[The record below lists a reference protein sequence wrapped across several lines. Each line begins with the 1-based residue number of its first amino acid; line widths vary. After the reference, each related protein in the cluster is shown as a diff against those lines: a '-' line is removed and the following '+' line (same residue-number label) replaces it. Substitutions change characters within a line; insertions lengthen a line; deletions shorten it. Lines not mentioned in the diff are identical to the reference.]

1 MACHFSEKR
10 NKNKSKGII
19 QVEKN
24 IILGTAGHID
34 HGKTSLVKAL
44 TGIETDRLKEEKER
58 GITIELGFASLDLP
72 NGQHIGIVDMPG
84 HEKFVK
90 NMVAGS
96 SGIDVVT
103 MVIAADEGVMP
114 QTREHMEICNLMGIK
129 HGIVALTKTDMVD
142 EDLLELALDDIND
155 FIQGTFLEEMPII
168 PVSSVT
174 GAGLEEFTKTL
185 ENICKDLPQRK
196 YSGIFRLPV
205 DRVFSMKGF
214 GTVITGTLT
223 SGSINVG
230 DDIMVYPK
238 QIVSKVRGIQV
249 HSSGV
254 DNAGPGTRTAINF
267 QGLDKELVSRGDIL
281 STPDT
286 LIESYMLDA
295 QFLYLKSNAKPAKA
309 RTRIRFHSGTSE
321 ILGYMVLIDRKEL
334 MPGDETA
341 VQFRLESPVC
351 CIKDDHYVIRS
362 YSPVKTIGG
371 GAILNPATQKHKL
384 FDKNVIEGL
393 ENLLLEDN
401 EQIISFFLSLK
412 GYKGLS
418 FSQLRVMTN
427 ISDKK
432 LASNLQKMLA
442 KQEVLLIDKEKQLY
456 VNGSFFDNFKEKVI
470 GQLETYHTINPL
482 KEGMPTQELKSKFQY
497 IDDLKFF
504 NTLFAKLSKENLIIL
519 DKNIIKLSNHEVA
532 LQVDQHEFKE
542 KIKNIYQKS
551 GLTPPFFRTICQN
564 LDLDKK
570 NATDILHML
579 IDEKSIVK
587 TKDDLYFDAREI
599 NTLEQKLVKF
609 LKEKESITTPDFKEM
624 TGISR
629 KFVIPLIE
637 YFDSINLTIRV
648 GDTRQ
653 LRRRT

>member
-1 MACHFSEKR
+1 M
-10 NKNKSKGII
+10 
-19 QVEKN
+19 EKN

-114 QTREHMEICNLMGIK
+114 QTREHMEICNLMGIE
-129 HGIVALTKTDMVD
+129 HGMIALTKTDMVD
-142 EDLLELALDDIND
+142 EDLLELALEDIND
-155 FIQGTFLEEMPII
+155 FVQGTFLEDKPVI

-174 GAGLEEFTKTL
+174 HEGLDEFIKTL
-185 ENICKDLPQRK
+185 EEICSKLPERK
-196 YSGIFRLPV
+196 YSSIFRLPV

-254 DNAGPGTRTAINF
+254 DTAGAGTRTAINF
-267 QGLDKELVSRGDIL
+267 QGLDKESVSRGDIL
-281 STPDT
+281 STPHT
-286 LIESYMLDA
+286 LIESYMVDA
-295 QFLYLKSNAKPAKA
+295 HFHYLKSNAKPAKN

-321 ILGYMVLIDRKEL
+321 ILGYMILLDREEL
-334 MPGDETA
+334 LPGDEA
-341 VQFRLESPVC
+341 CVQFRLESPVC
-351 CIKDDHYVIRS
+351 CIKDDRYVIRS

-371 GAILNPATQKHKL
+371 GAILNPASQKHKQL
-384 FDKNVIEGL
+384 DKTVIQGL
-393 ENLLLEDN
+393 ENLLLDDQE
-401 EQIISFFLSLK
+401 ETILFFLSLK
-412 GYKGLS
+412 GYQGLS

-427 ISDKK
+427 IPDKK
-432 LASNLQKMLA
+432 LAANLQKLLA
-442 KQEVLLIDKEKQLY
+442 KQQVVQTDKDRQIY
-456 VNGSFFDNFKEKVI
+456 VNGAFFDEFKEKI
-470 GQLETYHTINPL
+470 LQKLEAYHSDNPL

-497 IDDLKFF
+497 IDDVKFF
-504 NTLFAKLSKENLIIL
+504 NLLFTKLSKENLIVL
-519 DKNIIKLSNHEVA
+519 DKNIVKLSTHKVA
-532 LQVDQHEFKE
+532 LQVDQNEVKD
-542 KIKNIYQKS
+542 KIKKIYHTS
-551 GLTPPFFRTICQN
+551 GLTPPFFRTICQD

-570 NATDILHML
+570 TATDVLHMM
-579 IDEKSIVK
+579 INETSIVK
-587 TKDDLYFDAREI
+587 TKDDLYFDAEEI
-599 NTLEQKLVKF
+599 NMLEQRLIAF
-609 LKEKESITTPDFKEM
+609 LKENESITTPEFKEM
-624 TGISR
+624 TGVSR
-629 KFVIPLIE
+629 KYVIPLIE
-637 YFDSINLTIRV
+637 YFDAVNLTIRV

-653 LRRRT
+653 LRRKV